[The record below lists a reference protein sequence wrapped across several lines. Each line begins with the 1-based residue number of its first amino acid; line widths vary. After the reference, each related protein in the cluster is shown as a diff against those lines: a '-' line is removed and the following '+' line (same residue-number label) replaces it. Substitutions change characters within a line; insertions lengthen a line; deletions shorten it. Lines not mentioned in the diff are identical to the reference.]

1 MTRRTLRTIR
11 SPASGRRGARPARRD
26 EGEYREYSTDEP
38 RRGTGYIG
46 DQRGNFILVRALRQV
61 CGLVLLTASFA
72 AAQASPT
79 RIVSLVPALT
89 EALFA
94 MGAGHAVVGVSSF
107 DTYPPD
113 VMSRPKVGGLVDPD
127 LERILTLR
135 PGLVVLYGSQADQ
148 IAQLRRA
155 GIEVFASTHGGLR
168 ETLSVIRTL
177 GTRVRRPD
185 AAAALVTSIEDRLDD
200 IRRRVAGRDRP
211 SVLLVFGREPG
222 TLRNVYASGGV
233 GFLHDMLEAAG
244 GRNVFADMSRESV
257 QLTSEAILRA
267 APEVILELTYDD
279 LMTPDTQATE
289 IAVWSR
295 LSSIPAVRA
304 GRVFL
309 LLGHQF
315 VQPGPRVAEAT
326 AAIATTLHPGPP

>member
-1 MTRRTLRTIR
+1 MGKTWMTHV
-11 SPASGRRGARPARRD
+11 
-26 EGEYREYSTDEP
+26 
-38 RRGTGYIG
+38 
-46 DQRGNFILVRALRQV
+46 NRA
-61 CGLVLLTASFA
+61 CGLVLLTASFTV
-72 AAQASPT
+72 AQASPD

-94 MGAGHAVVGVSSF
+94 MDAGDAVVGVSSF
-107 DTYPPD
+107 DTYPPEA
-113 VMSRPKVGGLVDPD
+113 MSRPRVGGLIDPD
-127 LERILTLR
+127 LERILALR
-135 PGLVVLYGSQADQ
+135 PDLVVLYGSQTDQ

-155 GIEVFASTHGGLR
+155 GIQVFALTHGGLR

-177 GTRVRRPD
+177 GTRAGHPA
-185 AAAALVTSIEDRLDD
+185 AAAALVGSIEDRLAD
-200 IRRRVAGRDRP
+200 IRRRVASFDRP

-222 TLRNVYASGGV
+222 TLRNIYASGGR

-244 GRNVFADMSRESV
+244 GRNVFADIPRESV

-279 LMTPDTQATE
+279 RMTPDTQANE

-295 LSSIPAVRA
+295 LSSIPAVGTR
-304 GRVFL
+304 RVSL

-315 VQPGPRVAEAT
+315 VQPGPRMAEAIDV
-326 AAIATTLHPGPP
+326 IAKTLHPTGP